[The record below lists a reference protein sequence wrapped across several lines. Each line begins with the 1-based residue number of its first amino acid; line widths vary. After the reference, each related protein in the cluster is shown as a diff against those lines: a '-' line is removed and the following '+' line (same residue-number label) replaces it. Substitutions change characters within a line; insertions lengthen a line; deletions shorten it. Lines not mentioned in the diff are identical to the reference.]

1 MLGAGVSYVVLWL
14 GARTLSTADN
24 TVLLTFLSIL
34 FAVYGVLS
42 GVATETTRSV
52 ATSIRDD
59 RSNGPPVWVAGAA
72 VALLTGA
79 FVIVLSP
86 WWQPH
91 VLNLSSP
98 VLVVV
103 LAAGAVSYTVHSV
116 VIGSLVGSGWWR
128 EAAVVL
134 SADALCRLVLCL
146 LVVLVVGASTTL
158 LAAAS
163 AGGAAAWLLVLLAM
177 PRVRDAL
184 RRRTDS
190 APGALARRMSA
201 SVLAQAA
208 SAILIVGFPA
218 LLSVTTSRS
227 DFRDSAPLLL
237 AISLTRAPVLVPL
250 NAVQG
255 LVVSHLVHAPAVGV
269 RLVLRVVAVV
279 AAVTT
284 IGGALAW
291 LVGPWLMA
299 TLFGADYRVD
309 GAVLA
314 GLTVGACAIAALTLS
329 GAATQASSAHSWFLG
344 GWVLAAVAAFVVLLV
359 PGSIEQRSVTA
370 LVVGPAAGLLVHAVG
385 FLRAVSR
392 RGARPEEGVGHDG

>member
-1 MLGAGVSYVVLWL
+1 VVLWL

-72 VALLTGA
+72 VALVTGA

-184 RRRTDS
+184 RRR
-190 APGALARRMSA
+190 
-201 SVLAQAA
+201 
-208 SAILIVGFPA
+208 
-218 LLSVTTSRS
+218 
-227 DFRDSAPLLL
+227 
-237 AISLTRAPVLVPL
+237 
-250 NAVQG
+250 
-255 LVVSHLVHAPAVGV
+255 
-269 RLVLRVVAVV
+269 
-279 AAVTT
+279 
-284 IGGALAW
+284 
-291 LVGPWLMA
+291 
-299 TLFGADYRVD
+299 
-309 GAVLA
+309 
-314 GLTVGACAIAALTLS
+314 
-329 GAATQASSAHSWFLG
+329 
-344 GWVLAAVAAFVVLLV
+344 
-359 PGSIEQRSVTA
+359 
-370 LVVGPAAGLLVHAVG
+370 
-385 FLRAVSR
+385 
-392 RGARPEEGVGHDG
+392 